1 MFFHF
6 IKHKPLI
13 SEELRAFPDHWCFP
27 SGIVPNWID
36 NTFQKRSFQSKS
48 YHLSNFQN
56 RQSDSSSSA
65 DAMCHCELKNS
76 GILQ

>member
-6 IKHKPLI
+6 IF
-13 SEELRAFPDHWCFP
+13 EELRAFPDHWCFP

-56 RQSDSSSSA
+56 RQSDSSCSA
-65 DAMCHCELKNS
+65 NAMYHCELKN
-76 GILQ
+76 GRIVQ